1 MNRHSLSTSSSDV
14 RAGENHSEDFRPR
27 HSDLKGPDAAKNRKF
42 LLKLLLF
49 GVLIAAYINYILP
62 QYNKGYDAALI
73 DKTTRLETVDEPK
86 IVLLGNSNVAFG
98 FDSAMIEEQTGMP
111 VVNMGLH
118 AGAGNAFHE
127 DMAKF
132 NVREGDLYILCHS
145 SFADSDNIPDTM
157 AYWSSL
163 ENHYHLWRLIRW
175 KDIPAAAKGFPVY
188 LKKSLALYA
197 SGTGNQEIEG
207 VVHNRS
213 SFNEYGDIGLYREG
227 SLDVYTDRVA
237 PPPIND
243 IMVSR
248 INELNAWLTKR
259 GATLLVAGYPVG
271 NGSLTAD
278 PEEFMAFQ
286 DELERRLDC
295 AVISN
300 YVDYMFDYTYFWDSN
315 LHLNTDGAKIRTEQ
329 LIADILR
336 WREKRTDMNMG
347 EDAYADILS
356 DVSLVHI
363 TDLHTYLQALEKG
376 KDRYAVLISANGGAG
391 VGLDGSV
398 VEALRALGLE
408 APLQGQEQAGYL
420 AVALCGEAEAEQLGD
435 QPLEI
440 SGVLDP
446 EGRGVTYQITS
457 GGAGGGNASS
467 IRLNGREYA
476 GNEQGISIV
485 VYSMET
491 GRVLD
496 EVSFE
501 GNDGIHGL
509 LFDREDDSVE

>member
-1 MNRHSLSTSSSDV
+1 MNRHSLFTSSSDG
-14 RAGENHSEDFRPR
+14 RAGEN
-27 HSDLKGPDAAKNRKF
+27 KKF

-49 GVLIAAYINYILP
+49 GILTAAYINYILP

-73 DKTTRLETVDEPK
+73 DKTARLESTDEPK

-127 DMAKF
+127 DMARF
-132 NVREGDLYILCHS
+132 HVCEGDIYILCHS

-157 AYWSSL
+157 TYWSSL
-163 ENHYHLWRLIRW
+163 ENNYHLWRLIRRQ
-175 KDIPAAAKGFPVY
+175 DIPAALKGFPVY

-227 SLDVYTDRVA
+227 SLDNFTDRVL

-243 IMVSR
+243 IMIGR
-248 INELNAWLTKR
+248 INELNAWLTER

-271 NGSLTAD
+271 NGGLTAD

-295 AVISN
+295 IVISN

-315 LHLNTDGAKIRTEQ
+315 LHLNTDGAKLRTEQ
-329 LIADILR
+329 LIADIQR
-336 WREKRTDMNMG
+336 WREKGTDMNMG
-347 EDAYADILS
+347 EDAYADIVS
-356 DVSLVHI
+356 DVNLARI
-363 TDLHTYLQALEKG
+363 T
-376 KDRYAVLISANGGAG
+376 
-391 VGLDGSV
+391 
-398 VEALRALGLE
+398 
-408 APLQGQEQAGYL
+408 
-420 AVALCGEAEAEQLGD
+420 
-435 QPLEI
+435 EI
-440 SGVLDP
+440 
-446 EGRGVTYQITS
+446 Y
-457 GGAGGGNASS
+457 
-467 IRLNGREYA
+467 
-476 GNEQGISIV
+476 
-485 VYSMET
+485 
-491 GRVLD
+491 
-496 EVSFE
+496 
-501 GNDGIHGL
+501 
-509 LFDREDDSVE
+509 

>member
-1 MNRHSLSTSSSDV
+1 MEK
-14 RAGENHSEDFRPR
+14 ENLKAQRPER
-27 HSDLKGPDAAKNRKF
+27 DNSKKNRKF

-49 GVLIAAYINYILP
+49 VVLIAAYINYILP
-62 QYNKGYDAALI
+62 QYHKGYDAALI
-73 DKTTRLETVDEPK
+73 DKVERVESIDEPK

-98 FDSAMIEEQTGMP
+98 FDSALIEEKIGMP

-132 NVREGDLYILCHS
+132 NVCEGDIYVLCHS

-163 ENHYHLWRLIRW
+163 ENHYHLWRLIRGR
-175 KDIPAAAKGFPVY
+175 DIPAAAKGFPVY

-197 SGTGNQEIEG
+197 SGTGNQEIAG

-227 SLDVYTDRVA
+227 SLDNFTDMVA

-248 INELNAWLTKR
+248 INELNAWLTER

-271 NGSLTAD
+271 NGSLTVA

-286 DELERRLDC
+286 EELERRLDC
-295 AVISN
+295 TVISN

-315 LHLNTDGAKIRTEQ
+315 LHLNTEGAKIRTEQ
-329 LIADILR
+329 LIADIKR
-336 WREKRTDMNMG
+336 WQEKGTDMHMG
-347 EDAYADILS
+347 EDPYTDIVS
-356 DVSLVHI
+356 DVNLVRI
-363 TDLHTYLQALEKG
+363 TDISEYLEALERG
-376 KDRYAVLISANGGAG
+376 KDRYGILISVRGGAG
-391 VGLDGSV
+391 TALNGDV
-398 VEALRALGLE
+398 VEGLRALGLE
-408 APLQGQEQAGYL
+408 AALQGQEQAGYL
-420 AVALCGEAEAEQLGD
+420 AVALRGEPAAEQTGD
-435 QPLEI
+435 QLLEA
-440 SGVLDP
+440 SGVMAP
-446 EGRGVTYQITS
+446 EGRALSYQIRS
-457 GGAGGGNASS
+457 GRAVSS
-467 IRLNGREYA
+467 IRLNGREYSR
-476 GNEQGISIV
+476 NEDGLNIV

-501 GNDGIHGL
+501 GDQGIHGL
-509 LFDREDDSVE
+509 LFDQEDNAVE

>member
-1 MNRHSLSTSSSDV
+1 MGN
-14 RAGENHSEDFRPR
+14 
-27 HSDLKGPDAAKNRKF
+27 KK
-42 LLKLLLF
+42 LLFKLLLF
-49 GVLIAAYINYILP
+49 GALAIAYIHHILP

-73 DKTTRLETVDEPK
+73 DKVERLESIDEPK

-98 FDSAMIEEQTGMP
+98 FDSALIEEKTGMP

-132 NVREGDLYILCHS
+132 NVCEGDIYILCHS

-163 ENHYHLWRLIRW
+163 ENNYHLWRLIRR
-175 KDIPAAAKGFPVY
+175 KDIPAAVEGFPVY

-227 SLDVYTDRVA
+227 SLDNFKDKVV

-248 INELNAWLTKR
+248 INALNAWLAER

-271 NGSLTAD
+271 NGSMTVEAGD
-278 PEEFMAFQ
+278 FIAFQ
-286 DELERRLDC
+286 EELERRLDC
-295 AVISN
+295 TVISN

-315 LHLNTDGAKIRTEQ
+315 LHLNTEGAKIRTEQ
-329 LIADILR
+329 LAADIQR
-336 WREKRTDMNMG
+336 WREKGTDMNMG
-347 EDAYADILS
+347 EDAYTDILS
-356 DVSLVHI
+356 DVNLARI
-363 TDLHTYLQALEKG
+363 TDLHEYLEALARGKG
-376 KDRYAVLISANGGAG
+376 RYAILISVKEDAGAA
-391 VGLDGSV
+391 LDEAA
-398 VEALRALGLE
+398 VEALQDLGLE
-408 APLQGQEQAGYL
+408 ASLQGQEQAGYL
-420 AVALCGEAEAEQLGD
+420 AVVLRGDAVAEQAGYEL
-435 QPLEI
+435 LTA

-446 EGRGVTYQITS
+446 EGRGVSYQMSS
-457 GGAGGGNASS
+457 GGARSGNVSS
-467 IRLNGREYA
+467 IQLNGREYSR
-476 GNEQGISIV
+476 NEKGLNIV

-496 EVSFE
+496 EVVFE
-501 GNDGIHGL
+501 SSEGIHGL
-509 LFDREDDSVE
+509 VFYQDAE

>member
-1 MNRHSLSTSSSDV
+1 MNRHSLSTSSSDGGSG
-14 RAGENHSEDFRPR
+14 RNDSGN
-27 HSDLKGPDAAKNRKF
+27 NIKF

-49 GVLIAAYINYILP
+49 GSLIIAYVNYILP

-73 DKTTRLETVDEPK
+73 DKTARLESIDEPK

-98 FDSAMIEEQTGMP
+98 FDSALIEEKTGMP

-132 NVREGDLYILCHS
+132 NVCEGDIYVLCHS

-163 ENHYHLWRLIRW
+163 ENHYHLWRLIRG
-175 KDIPAAAKGFPVY
+175 KDIPAALKGFPVY

-227 SLDVYTDRVA
+227 SLDNFTDKVA

-248 INELNAWLTKR
+248 INELNTWLTER

-271 NGSLTAD
+271 NGSLTAGA
-278 PEEFMAFQ
+278 EEFIAFQ
-286 DELERRLDC
+286 EELERRLDC

-315 LHLNTDGAKIRTEQ
+315 LHLNTEGAKIRTEQ
-329 LIADILR
+329 LIADIQR
-336 WREKRTDMNMG
+336 WREKGTDMNMG
-347 EDAYADILS
+347 EDAYTDILS
-356 DVSLVHI
+356 DVSLAHI
-363 TDLHTYLQALEKG
+363 TDIHEYLEMLDRG
-376 KDRYAVLISANGGAG
+376 KERYAVFISVKEDAGA
-391 VGLDGSV
+391 VLDEDAM
-398 VEALRALGLE
+398 EALRALGLE
-408 APLQGQEQAGYL
+408 ASLRGREQAGYL
-420 AVALCGEAEAEQLGD
+420 AVILRGEVAAEQAGD
-435 QPLEI
+435 QFLEA
-440 SGVLDP
+440 SGILDP
-446 EGRGVTYQITS
+446 DGRGIAYQITS
-457 GGAGGGNASS
+457 GENVSS
-467 IRLNGREYA
+467 IRLNGREYSRNQN
-476 GNEQGISIV
+476 GLNIV
-485 VYSMET
+485 VYSVET

-496 EVSFE
+496 EAVFE
-501 GNDGIHGL
+501 ENEGMHGI
-509 LFDREDDSVE
+509 LFSEETT

>member
-1 MNRHSLSTSSSDV
+1 MKM
-14 RAGENHSEDFRPR
+14 ENFEAEKTDSR
-27 HSDLKGPDAAKNRKF
+27 KNRKF

-49 GVLIAAYINYILP
+49 GVLIVAYINYILP

-73 DKTTRLETVDEPK
+73 DKAERLESIDEPK

-98 FDSAMIEEQTGMP
+98 FDSALIEEKTGMP

-132 NVREGDLYILCHS
+132 NVCEGDIYVLCHS

-163 ENHYHLWRLIRW
+163 ENNYQLWRLIRR
-175 KDIPAAAKGFPVY
+175 KDIPAAVKGFPVY

-227 SLDVYTDRVA
+227 SLDVFTDKVA

-248 INELNAWLTKR
+248 INALNAWLTER
-259 GATLLVAGYPVG
+259 GASLVVAGYPVG
-271 NGSLTAD
+271 NGMLTAD
-278 PEEFMAFQ
+278 AGEFMAFQ
-286 DELERRLDC
+286 DELEWKLDC

-300 YVDYMFDYTYFWDSN
+300 YADYMFDYSYFWDSN
-315 LHLNTDGAKIRTEQ
+315 LHLNTEGAKIRTEQ
-329 LIADILR
+329 LIADIKR
-336 WREKRTDMNMG
+336 WREKGTDMNMG
-347 EDAYADILS
+347 EDAYTDILS
-356 DVSLVHI
+356 DVGLARI
-363 TDLHTYLQALEKG
+363 TDLHEYLEVLERG
-376 KDRYAVLISANGGAG
+376 KDRYAVLISVKEDAGAA
-391 VGLDGSV
+391 LDRDT
-398 VEALRALGLE
+398 VEALQALGLE
-408 APLQGQEQAGYL
+408 ASLQWQEKSSYL
-420 AVALCGEAEAEQLGD
+420 AVVLRGEAATELAGYEQLTA
-435 QPLEI
+435 

-446 EGRGVTYQITS
+446 EGRGISYQVTS
-457 GGAGGGNASS
+457 GGARSGSVSS
-467 IRLNGREYA
+467 IQLNGREYSR
-476 GNEQGISIV
+476 NENGLNIV

-496 EVSFE
+496 EAVFE
-501 GNDGIHGL
+501 DSEGIHGV
-509 LFDREDDSVE
+509 LFHKDAVQGE